1 MLLPNQ
7 HGNSGILFDIALLE
21 KEIEKLEA
29 ISQSENFWQDNNKAM
44 ETINELNYRKNIVES
59 YQQIL
64 QDITNLIELIELD
77 DFSLASQIEEQ
88 YRLVIKEA
96 REFKVA
102 ILFKGK
108 FDSLNAIMDIHP
120 GAGGIEAQDWADMLL
135 RMYSRFADLHHL
147 KFAVV
152 DYQYGDEAGMKSAT
166 VKISGKN
173 AYGLLKSEKGV
184 HRLVRISPFDSNK
197 RRHTSF
203 ASVNIVPEFKGDIDV
218 KINEVDLKID
228 TYRSGGAGGQ
238 NVNKVESA
246 VRITHL
252 PTGIV
257 VSCQIER
264 SQLLNK
270 ETAMQM
276 LRSRLYQVELE
287 KRDSQ
292 LKNIVG
298 TQKNIEWGSQI
309 RSYVFCPYTLVKD
322 NRTDY
327 ETADVEAVMN
337 GELDGFV
344 YSYLEM
350 EAMKNGNVKK

>member
-1 MLLPNQ
+1 
-7 HGNSGILFDIALLE
+7 
-21 KEIEKLEA
+21 
-29 ISQSENFWQDNNKAM
+29 
-44 ETINELNYRKNIVES
+44 
-59 YQQIL
+59 
-64 QDITNLIELIELD
+64 
-77 DFSLASQIEEQ
+77 
-88 YRLVIKEA
+88 
-96 REFKVA
+96 
-102 ILFKGK
+102 
-108 FDSLNAIMDIHP
+108 
-120 GAGGIEAQDWADMLL
+120 
-135 RMYSRFADLHHL
+135 
-147 KFAVV
+147 
-152 DYQYGDEAGMKSAT
+152 
-166 VKISGKN
+166 
-173 AYGLLKSEKGV
+173 
-184 HRLVRISPFDSNK
+184 
-197 RRHTSF
+197 
-203 ASVNIVPEFKGDIDV
+203 VPEFKGDIDV